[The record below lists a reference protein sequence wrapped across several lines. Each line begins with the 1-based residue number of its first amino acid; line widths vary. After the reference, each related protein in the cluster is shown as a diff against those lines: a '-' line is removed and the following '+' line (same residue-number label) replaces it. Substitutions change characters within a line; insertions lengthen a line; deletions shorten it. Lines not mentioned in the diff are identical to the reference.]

1 MAYRINKID
10 PLDLQ
15 ARKAVGVNI
24 PFSSNGVFT
33 SNYQTKDAIKN
44 NIINYMLTGR
54 GERFMNPTFGS
65 GLRNFLFEQINTA
78 RLDTLSDNIAQEI
91 SMMFPKVIVNNL
103 NIRPD
108 ADRNTIELVMSY
120 QIKYTNI
127 ADTVSIN
134 FI

>member
-10 PLDLQ
+10 PIDLQ
-15 ARKAVGVNI
+15 ARKAVGINI
-24 PFSSNGVFT
+24 PFSVDGVFS

-44 NIINYMLTGR
+44 NLINYMLTGR

-65 GLRNFLFEQINTA
+65 GLRNFLFEQIDNQK
-78 RLDTLSDNIAQEI
+78 LDTLSDTIAQEV
-91 SMMFPKVIVNNL
+91 SMMFPKVVVSYL
-103 NIRPD
+103 NINPD
-108 ADRNTIELVMSY
+108 ADRNTIELVISY

>member
-10 PLDLQ
+10 PIDLQ

-24 PFSSNGVFT
+24 PFSANEVFT

-44 NIINYMLTGR
+44 NLINYMLTGR

-65 GLRNFLFEQINTA
+65 GLRNFLFEQVDNQKLDNLSNT
-78 RLDTLSDNIAQEI
+78 IAQEV
-91 SMMFPKVIVNNL
+91 SLMFPKVVVTFISVN
-103 NIRPD
+103 PD
-108 ADRNTIELVMSY
+108 VDRNTIELVMSY

>member
-1 MAYRINKID
+1 MAYRINNID

-15 ARKAVGVNI
+15 ARKAIGVNI
-24 PFSSNGVFT
+24 PFSADGVFT
-33 SNYQTKDAIKN
+33 SNYQTKDAIKT

-65 GLRNFLFEQINTA
+65 GLRNFLFEQINNQKLESVAETVSQ
-78 RLDTLSDNIAQEI
+78 DLSLL
-91 SMMFPKVIVNNL
+91 FPKVNVIELKINPN
-103 NIRPD
+103 
-108 ADRNTIELVMSY
+108 ADRNTIEVIMSY
-120 QIKYTNI
+120 QIRYTNI